1 MKKELRKYHLKR
13 ELGLVACVLSGV
25 GIIFGA
31 GIYALIGKAAGIAG
45 NAVWISFFFAA
56 AVAALT
62 GLSYAE
68 LSSIFPKAGAEYVYT
83 EHAFSRKLAFIVG
96 FLVISGGIIGAATVS
111 LGFAGYFL
119 ALFQTPLIPTA
130 VALITVLS
138 LINFWGI
145 KQSAGIAILFTLI
158 ESLGLVAIILIGIP
172 YFGKV
177 NYFEFSPQG
186 LGGIFSAASLIF
198 FAYLGFEEIV
208 KLSEETKNPTKTIP
222 TALIIAMV
230 ISTIIYI
237 LVSVSAVS
245 VLGWEKLGVSS
256 APLADVASSALGG
269 NAFLMLSIIA
279 LFATS
284 NTALLMMLASSR
296 LMYGMAVDHGFPKIF
311 SSVHKIHRTPHF
323 AVFLVMLLSILFVL
337 LGKIEVVADLTNF
350 VAFITFIV
358 INASVIALRYKFPK
372 SNTRFHTPGSIG
384 KVPLLP
390 VFGII
395 FSAFMLL
402 NLGKWILI
410 YGAALVGLSL
420 LIYELELKK

>member
-13 ELGLVACVLSGV
+13 ELGLVAATLSGV
-25 GIIFGA
+25 GIILGA

-68 LSSIFPKAGAEYVYT
+68 LSSMYPKAGAEYVYT
-83 EHAFSRKLAFIVG
+83 EHAFNKKLAFIVG
-96 FLVISGGIIGAATVS
+96 LLIIISGIIGAAAVS
-111 LGFAGYFL
+111 LGFAGYFS
-119 ALFQTPLIPTA
+119 ALFNTPLVPTA
-130 VALITVLS
+130 AVLIFLLS
-138 LINFWGI
+138 VVNYWGI
-145 KQSAGIAILFTLI
+145 KQSARIAILFTLI
-158 ESLGLVAIILIGIP
+158 ESFGLIAIIFIGIP

-177 NYFEFSPQG
+177 DYFEFSPVG
-186 LGGIFSAASLIF
+186 LGGVFSAASLIF

-237 LVSVSAVS
+237 LVSISAVS
-245 VLGWEKLGVSS
+245 ILGWEKLGTSS

-269 NAFLMLSIIA
+269 NAFLILSIIA

-296 LMYGMAVDHGFPKIF
+296 IMYGMARDHGFPEIF
-311 SSVHKIHRTPHF
+311 SRVHAIHRTPYF
-323 AVFLVMLLSILFVL
+323 AVFLVMLISVLFALV
-337 LGKIEVVADLTNF
+337 GKIEVVADLTNF

-358 INASVIALRYKFPK
+358 INASVILLRQKFPK
-372 SNTRFHTPGSIG
+372 TNRHFHTPGRIG
-384 KVPLLP
+384 KIPILP
-390 VFGII
+390 VLGII

-402 NLGKWILI
+402 NLGIWILI
-410 YGAALVGLSL
+410 YGVVLVVISTILYNV
-420 LIYELELKK
+420 IAKK